1 MKNVLNEY
9 IERYKPN
16 IEKERAEYL
25 NRNTG
30 QIRHIVNLDKNF
42 IEAFTIVN
50 KEKITKYNKVL
61 SKFTELL

>member
-1 MKNVLNEY
+1 MRNVLNEY

-30 QIRHIVNLDKNF
+30 QIKHIVNLDKNF

-50 KEKITKYNKVL
+50 TEKITEYNKVL
-61 SKFTELL
+61 SKFTEFL

>member
-1 MKNVLNEY
+1 MRNVLNEY

-30 QIRHIVNLDKNF
+30 QIKHIVNLDKNF

-50 KEKITKYNKVL
+50 KEKITEYNKVL
-61 SKFTELL
+61 SKFTEFL

>member
-1 MKNVLNEY
+1 MRNVLNEY

-30 QIRHIVNLDKNF
+30 QIKHIVNLDKNF